1 MGLNKGYLT
10 AKTDVKSDEYFSPDE
25 VVERIIKYIPKDYK
39 TIWCPFDTDKSP
51 YVKILK
57 SHDYNVI
64 HSHIDENKNFF
75 FYEPEE
81 DYDCI
86 ISNPPF
92 SLKDDI
98 LKRLYELKKPYAI
111 LLPLP
116 SLQGQKR
123 FEYIKNCEALIF
135 DKRVNFFQD
144 IDRTISTKG
153 VSFASIY
160 VCKSFL
166 PEKLI
171 FEKLDG

>member
-1 MGLNKGYLT
+1 MPLNKGYLT
-10 AKTDVKSDEYFSPDE
+10 AKTDIKSDEYFTPDNA
-25 VVERIIKYIPKDYK
+25 VKKIINFIPKDYK
-39 TIWCPFDTDKSP
+39 TIWCPFDTAESP

-57 SHDYNVI
+57 EKGYEVFY
-64 HSHIDENKNFF
+64 SHINDDKNFF

-81 DYDCI
+81 KYDCI

-92 SLKDDI
+92 SLKDDV
-98 LKRLYELKKPYAI
+98 LKRLHELNKPYAI

-123 FEYIKNCEALIF
+123 FDYIKDCEVLVF

-144 IDRTISTKG
+144 IERTISTKG

-160 VCKSFL
+160 VCKDFL

-171 FEKLDG
+171 FEKLDN